1 MPKINEVWASSH
13 SYGSSRPYSAIKY
26 IVIHYTGNNGDTA
39 KANANY
45 FKNGNTRSAGAH
57 FFVDQKGTIY
67 QSVKLTKTAWSVGGY
82 FSHVAGG
89 EKYYK
94 KCMNSNSVS
103 IELCDIAKKS
113 PSDDMIKATRWLIT
127 HIQSCC
133 PNAKTIIRHFDVN
146 NKLCPATMVNAQKW
160 KNFKDAITGKKVA
173 KKEQVV
179 KCYTSKGRYKVIK
192 VPRVVRET
200 PSTSGKVDTYIK
212 EKNTV
217 YTITETKKYKNVYY
231 GKLKSGAGWICLR
244 TDYVKKVK

>member
-13 SYGSSRPYSAIKY
+13 SYGGSRPYSAIKY

-57 FFVDQKGTIY
+57 FFVDQKGNIY

-82 FSHVAGG
+82 FSHVSGG
-89 EKYYK
+89 GKYYK

-146 NKLCPATMVNAQKW
+146 NKLCPATLINAKKW
-160 KNFKDAITGKKVA
+160 KNFKDAITGKIVA
-173 KKEQVV
+173 KKDQVV
-179 KCYTSKGRYKVIK
+179 KCYTSTGKYKVIK
-192 VPRVVRET
+192 TPRVVRKT
-200 PSTSGKVDTYIK
+200 PSPSGEVATYIK
-212 EKNTV
+212 TKGTI
-217 YTITETKKYKNVYY
+217 YTITETKKSKNVYY

>member
-13 SYGSSRPYSAIKY
+13 SYGGSRPYSAIKY

-57 FFVDQKGTIY
+57 FFVDQKGNIY

-89 EKYYK
+89 GTYYK

-113 PSDDMIKATRWLIT
+113 PSDDMIEATKWLIT

-173 KKEQVV
+173 KKDQVV

-200 PSTSGKVDTYIK
+200 PSTSGKVATYIK
-212 EKNTV
+212 AKNTV

-231 GKLKSGAGWICLR
+231 GKLKSGAGWVCLR
-244 TDYVKKVK
+244 TDYVEKVK